1 MAFKHFGFDLDGIED
16 YMGNHLRLFLSF
28 TVGLLVFV
36 GMIALS
42 VFFIAVRGK
51 EQVMVPDVLEKE
63 LSQALIELQEKELYP
78 QIQMRPAGAGE
89 ERGIVL
95 EQVPEAG
102 TLVKAERRI
111 NLVIS
116 QGMALDKMGN
126 YLGKNINDVRTEILA
141 FNSQAEEI
149 TISIREP
156 FMYQY
161 STEPAGTVLQQNPAP
176 GADLTGPITLE
187 LVVSRG
193 QENTRLTVP
202 NVTGLPFSDVLDRLS
217 QIKAGFTFTMR
228 NAEAGE
234 NPGTVYSQ
242 DPAAGTEINTDDKIT
257 INITAP
263 VAAEGETAGLFRFN
277 LPVNPYPLPLTVEA
291 ELSNGTKQRLVN
303 TNHAGGEFSMPYR
316 LPTGSVIIL
325 SMVGREIYRQTVNV
339 PVESLSVDEL

>member
-1 MAFKHFGFDLDGIED
+1 
-16 YMGNHLRLFLSF
+16 
-28 TVGLLVFV
+28 
-36 GMIALS
+36 MIALS

-51 EQVMVPDVLEKE
+51 EQVMVPDVMGKE
-63 LSQALIELQEKELYP
+63 LSQALIELQEKELYT

-89 ERGIVL
+89 ERGVVL

-141 FNSQAEEI
+141 FNSQTQEI
-149 TISIREP
+149 TISLREP

-161 STEPAGTVLQQNPAP
+161 SSEAAGSVLQQNPAA
-176 GADLTGPITLE
+176 GSDLTGSITLE

-193 QENTRLTVP
+193 QENTRVTVP
-202 NVTGLPFSDVLDRLS
+202 NVTGLSLSDTLNRLS
-217 QIKAGFTFTMR
+217 QIKVGFTFSMR
-228 NAEAGE
+228 DAEAGE

-242 DPAAGTEINTDDKIT
+242 NPAAGTEINSDDKVTIGIT
-257 INITAP
+257 TP
-263 VAAEGETAGLFRFN
+263 TAAEGETVGLFRFN
-277 LPVNPYPLPLTVEA
+277 LPVNPYPLPLTVEV
-291 ELSNGTKQRLVN
+291 ELPNGTKQGLVN

-316 LPTGSVIIL
+316 LPIGSVIIL
-325 SMVGREIYRQTVNV
+325 SMVEREIYRQTVNAAT
-339 PVESLSVDEL
+339 ESLSVDQL